1 MSLHRFRFR
10 GERRGKRLAVS
21 VGLLAFASLPAFA
34 QTFSVPQAVRDL
46 QNNQAAPLPDID
58 AIEKGA
64 PAPASVSFSKRG
76 SVARSGQQGQATDDE
91 QPGPTAGVAS
101 ESQRVS
107 RSAQVSEG
115 EEEGAPGEDMGPPPE
130 VPATHQVKKGDT
142 LWSVCQL
149 YFRDPWKWPQLWSL
163 NPQIT
168 NPHWIF
174 SGDALRLK
182 PGAGSLASTGA
193 LDLAPNVSQD
203 ATKTDGVVVLRET
216 GFLSAPDLVAA
227 GVINGSREEKI
238 MLSSGDAA
246 YLKFPKDKRL
256 VAGERYTVF
265 TVDKD
270 APIRDPR
277 DTQKVVGYLVKI
289 YGELVLN
296 QVADETSGRGTLL
309 ELTSPVERGYFIS
322 KRVQPFRRIKPV
334 ASEASV
340 ESVVVASFA
349 PRGLLAEQDFVVL
362 SRGARDGLKVGN
374 RSYVIRKGDG
384 YRPRME
390 RGPAFDDGFPKE
402 VVAQLLVVDVHESA
416 SVAWVEKSTKEIQVG
431 EHAETRRGY

>member
-1 MSLHRFRFR
+1 M
-10 GERRGKRLAVS
+10 S
-21 VGLLAFASLPAFA
+21 VGLWALAASPAVA

-46 QNNQAAPLPDID
+46 QNRQAAPMPDID

-64 PAPASVSFSKRG
+64 DAPASVSFAKSGSK
-76 SVARSGQQGQATDDE
+76 SRSGEPPA
-91 QPGPTAGVAS
+91 PTAGAAS

-107 RSAQVSEG
+107 RSERESTG
-115 EEEGAPGEDMGPPPE
+115 EEAEEGSPDEEMGPPPE

-182 PGAGSLASTGA
+182 PGSGA
-193 LDLAPNVSQD
+193 LATTDSLDLSPKVSQSSG
-203 ATKTDGVVVLRET
+203 KTDGVVVLRET
-216 GFLSAPDLVAA
+216 GFLSAADLVAA

-246 YLKFPKDKRL
+246 YLQFPKDKRL
-256 VAGERYTVF
+256 VAGERYTIF
-265 TVDKD
+265 TVDRE
-270 APIRDPR
+270 APIRDPQNA
-277 DTQKVVGYLVKI
+277 QKVVGYLVKI
-289 YGELVLN
+289 YGEIVLN

-309 ELTSPVERGYFIS
+309 ELTAPVERGYFVS

-362 SRGARDGLKVGN
+362 SRGSRDGLKVGN

-402 VVAQLLVVDVHESA
+402 VVAQLLVVDVHEGA